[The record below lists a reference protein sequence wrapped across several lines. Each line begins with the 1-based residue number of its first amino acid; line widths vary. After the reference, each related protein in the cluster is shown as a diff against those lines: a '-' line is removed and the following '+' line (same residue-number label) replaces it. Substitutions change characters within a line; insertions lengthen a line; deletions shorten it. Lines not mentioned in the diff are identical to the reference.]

1 MTKGLIEKPSDASSK
16 LVQKALADQRS
27 VIETYLFEYCEK
39 NNIPESELRGRLGIV
54 SCTEDRYIGVVN
66 CTEPDKIL
74 IGAKIEKTLEGF
86 HVPPYVLRIIRGKIP
101 IKNTLHF
108 NTQSFNCF
116 IFIRMFFPVY
126 YIPATFVIH
135 IDNKNLNGDFVFH
148 HPVYPV
154 HYRPYLGN
162 IGIPRAILER
172 RPYFYS
178 D

>member
-86 HVPPYVLRIIRGKIP
+86 HVSVFGSENLEKDYPK
-101 IKNTLHF
+101 THF
-108 NTQSFNCF
+108 TVKHF
-116 IFIRMFFPVY
+116 IV
-126 YIPATFVIH
+126 
-135 IDNKNLNGDFVFH
+135 
-148 HPVYPV
+148 
-154 HYRPYLGN
+154 
-162 IGIPRAILER
+162 
-172 RPYFYS
+172 
-178 D
+178 

>member
-86 HVPPYVLRIIRGKIP
+86 HVSVFGSENLEKDYPKEDSVQYDKENIPYVYK
-101 IKNTLHF
+101 
-108 NTQSFNCF
+108 
-116 IFIRMFFPVY
+116 
-126 YIPATFVIH
+126 
-135 IDNKNLNGDFVFH
+135 
-148 HPVYPV
+148 
-154 HYRPYLGN
+154 
-162 IGIPRAILER
+162 AILHIQAEKGVKYQPSVGEINR
-172 RPYFYS
+172 VASYIRAS
-178 D
+178 Q